1 MLETPFDGKVPE
13 HLVSLF
19 ARTGE
24 VVIDAENDHAP
35 DKIISFLYDGPD
47 LHNQL
52 MALNTKSPI
61 SCRKGE
67 TLELFDK
74 SMISQ
79 MSESS

>member
-24 VVIDAENDHAP
+24 IVIDDVNDHAP
-35 DKIISFLYDGPD
+35 DKAIDFLYDGPD
-47 LHNQL
+47 LHGHL
-52 MALNTKSPI
+52 MALNSKSPI

-74 SMISQ
+74 SMISL
-79 MSESS
+79 MSGSA